1 MAQSP
6 EQELAEF
13 MAPLPQW
20 LQKVLWYDYSS
31 MTDSEGGSWLDSI
44 NPFTGDQ
51 LEELKTNP
59 GWQPERYPLSEAE
72 LRPRFEQ
79 ILQRC
84 GPAEWDKYCRNA
96 TIQRAQDADSHV
108 PVPRREPG
116 RRRKD
121 ALAQEAVALLQRG
134 MNFPQIAA
142 ELNKTH
148 GKDTTTPAAISKLIK
163 RFVARTKSSA

>member
-6 EQELAEF
+6 EDELAEF

-20 LQKVLWYDYSS
+20 LQKALWYDYSS
-31 MTDSEGGSWLDSI
+31 MTDSENWSWLDSG
-44 NPFTGDQ
+44 NPFTADQ

-59 GWQPERYPLSEAE
+59 GWQPERYPQSEADKRRE
-72 LRPRFEQ
+72 FER

-84 GPAEWDKYCRNA
+84 GPAGWKRYCDNA
-96 TIQRAQDADSHV
+96 RAARKADADSYV
-108 PVPRREPG
+108 PMPRGKPG
-116 RRRKD
+116 RPRKD
-121 ALAQEAVALLQRG
+121 ALAQEAFELQQRG

-148 GKDTTTPAAISKLIK
+148 GKDTNTPAAIPKLIK
-163 RFVARTKSSA
+163 RFLARTKSSA